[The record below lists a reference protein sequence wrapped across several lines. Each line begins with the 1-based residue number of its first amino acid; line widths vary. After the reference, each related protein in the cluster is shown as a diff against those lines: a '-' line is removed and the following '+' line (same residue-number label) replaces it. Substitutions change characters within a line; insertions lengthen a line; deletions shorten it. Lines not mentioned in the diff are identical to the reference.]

1 VSCSLKRGDPFRRDP
16 EAPDEYDAAPIQIG
30 WVMWQASRRHAL
42 AQAVRVAGPE
52 DSYQDEWF
60 TAKADAVN
68 RIKALPGADLS

>member
-1 VSCSLKRGDPFRRDP
+1 
-16 EAPDEYDAAPIQIG
+16 
-30 WVMWQASRRHAL
+30 
-42 AQAVRVAGPE
+42 VRVAGPE